1 MKKAEDLK
9 KSRYGRVANKRQ
21 FNEELDLSLGE
32 SYRKINFILT
42 KKSNGKSSPT
52 AANNNM
58 SNGKRN
64 IFNVGDMVW
73 AKTGKY
79 PVWPG
84 IVITDPET
92 NKFYKSM
99 FKLNN

>member
-9 KSRYGRVANKRQ
+9 KSRYGRISNKRK
-21 FNEELDLSLGE
+21 FDEELNLSLGE

-52 AANNNM
+52 VTNNNM
-58 SNGKRN
+58 NNNGKRN
-64 IFNVGDMVW
+64 TYNVGDMVW

-84 IVITDPET
+84 I
-92 NKFYKSM
+92 
-99 FKLNN
+99 

>member
-1 MKKAEDLK
+1 MKRVEDVK
-9 KSRYGRVANKRQ
+9 KSRYGRISNKRK

-32 SYRKINFILT
+32 SYRKINFILN

-52 AANNNM
+52 AAIDNM

-64 IFNVGDMVW
+64 SFNVGDMVW

-92 NKFYKSM
+92 NKFSKSM
-99 FKLNN
+99 F